1 MTELPKSYDTAE
13 ALVEPDSYTKWEALI
28 GYKPEAPP
36 IKEVGDFKERTREL
50 AKPLTSLFLDKQEDA
65 DNTIEGIRSQVGDA
79 YNTTEGSLSSRFT
92 DLYKMSDEEA
102 EKKSEAYIEKQ
113 SQEQPR
119 EQQTDR
125 YDSLS
130 VENVER
136 AVEVFNKATKN
147 DDSLWAIKNAY
158 IDPSVFPKS
167 SEMVPAFKLKP
178 DQKLKDPLSSYRE
191 IDELRTNEALRC
203 AVLEYLQEKL
213 EKVHWSKLTERGIRN
228 DQKVPSA
235 KGYETIKDM
244 KSREYVALLALSMM
258 DGSFDYSK
266 EENIS
271 ESMSGG
277 EVVAGQHRWM
287 ARSLLDRQPERVL

>member
-65 DNTIEGIRSQVGDA
+65 DNAIEGIRSQVGDA
-79 YNTTEGSLSSRFT
+79 YNTTKGSQSRFA
-92 DLYKMSDEEA
+92 DLYGMSDEQA
-102 EKKSEAYIEKQ
+102 EKKSKEYIK
-113 SQEQPR
+113 EQPR

-125 YDSLS
+125 YDSLL

-136 AVEVFNKATKN
+136 AVEAFDKATRN

-178 DQKLKDPLSSYRE
+178 GQKLKDPLSSYRD

-203 AVLEYLQEKL
+203 AVLEHLQEKL
-213 EKVHWSKLTERGIRN
+213 EKVHWSKLPERVMRN
-228 DQKVPSA
+228 EQKVPNS
-235 KGYETIKDM
+235 KGYENIKDM

-266 EENIS
+266 EENILNPTS
-271 ESMSGG
+271 DGK
-277 EVVAGQHRWM
+277 VIAGQHRW
-287 ARSLLDRQPERVL
+287 AAQELLARQPERVL